1 MNTTIEPRP
10 RPKPSA
16 SRDDPAVPEP
26 DGTAL
31 LGVLEAWLV
40 GVVVRL
46 VREAELLEVEA
57 DDDAVV
63 ELVTDVEVVVGILPK
78 MEDTMAEIL
87 DSAAACTP
95 LHRSRSE
102 LLSDCLFNTGQQ
114 PQCPAL
120 VLES

>member
-16 SRDDPAVPEP
+16 SRDDPAVVPEP

-31 LGVLEAWLV
+31 LGVLEDWFV

-63 ELVTDVEVVVGILPK
+63 ELVTDVEVAVGILPK

-102 LLSDCLFNTGQQ
+102 SLSDCLFNTGQ
-114 PQCPAL
+114 
-120 VLES
+120 